1 MFPTT
6 LRKSKHM
13 SMHDVIVFQGA
24 VMPRWWFELSLIRKH
39 SSNTSSRGGFLNGF
53 SMPIC
58 TAPNSK
64 QGPFHNKHPRV
75 LWRILVERKEYEPG
89 DSIRDL
95 FGIGEWKRDFFK
107 INLIKW
113 PPTIGV

>member
-6 LRKSKHM
+6 LRKSKHI
-13 SMHDVIVFQGA
+13 SKHDVIVFQGA
-24 VMPRWWFELSLIRKH
+24 VMPHDDSNWV
-39 SSNTSSRGGFLNGF
+39 SSENMPNTSSRGGFHNGF

-58 TAPNSK
+58 TAPNRA
-64 QGPFHNKHPRV
+64 QHNKHPRV

-95 FGIGEWKRDFFK
+95 FGIGEWTRDFFK
-107 INLIKW
+107 
-113 PPTIGV
+113 G